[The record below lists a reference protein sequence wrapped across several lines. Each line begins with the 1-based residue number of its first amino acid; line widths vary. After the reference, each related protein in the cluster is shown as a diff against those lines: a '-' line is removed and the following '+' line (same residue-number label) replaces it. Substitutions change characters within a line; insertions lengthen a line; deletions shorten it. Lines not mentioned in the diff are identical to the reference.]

1 MKFESLLIITY
12 GRSGSTLLTGI
23 LNSIDRC
30 LIRGENNNFIEG
42 FYDAYT
48 KIESAR
54 QVRIGDRTTQA
65 WYGIQDVDTEF
76 FLEST
81 KNTIK
86 KLLFGRELYSDFDT
100 YGFKEIRYFEM
111 DNNKLS
117 GYLNFLKKVFPK
129 PCFVFNRRNH
139 DEVCKSSWFADRND
153 ETIKRKFVLF
163 ESTCDEFI
171 ANNLDSSIAVNYNKI
186 IDLSSGELKNL
197 FDFIEQPY
205 NKEKI
210 ESILNIQHS
219 YDNKSTHLPENSN
232 VKYLLQLDEN
242 SVIYYK
248 LNKLQKYDSI
258 DRLEGSFLTA
268 DSKKLEKIHL
278 KLADGTIVNAKIDL
292 ASPLIAKRFPNRE
305 KAKYCRYKITLAD
318 NINLDNASIIA
329 TIDKEEIPF
338 ASLSF

>member
-54 QVRIGDRTTQA
+54 QMRTGDRTTQA
-65 WYGIQDVDTEF
+65 WYGIQDIDTEF

-81 KNTIK
+81 KNLTK
-86 KLLFGRELYSDFDT
+86 KLLFGRELYSDFDL

-111 DNNKLS
+111 DIDKLS

-129 PCFVFNRRNH
+129 SCFIFNRRDL
-139 DEVCKSSWFADRND
+139 DEVCKSSWFADRSIN
-153 ETIKRKFVLF
+153 TVKKKLIAF
-163 ESTCDEFI
+163 ESACDEFI
-171 ANNLDSSIAVNYNKI
+171 AKNPDSSIVVNYNRI
-186 IDLSSGELKNL
+186 IDLSSGEIKNL

-205 NKEKI
+205 DREKI
-210 ESILNIQHS
+210 DSILKVQHS
-219 YDNKSTHLPENSN
+219 YDNKSTHLPEDSN
-232 VKYLLQLDEN
+232 VQYLLQLDEN
-242 SVIYYK
+242 AVVYYK
-248 LNKLQKYDSI
+248 LNKLQERDSI
-258 DRLEGSFLTA
+258 NRLEGFFLTA

-278 KLADGTIVNAKIDL
+278 KLADGTIVDAKTDL
-292 ASPLIAKRFPNRE
+292 ASPILAKKFPERE
-305 KAKYCRYKITLAD
+305 KAKYCRYRIFLAD
-318 NINLDNASIIA
+318 GHHLDKATIIA